1 MDTKNIAATATE
13 LFWEKMCDISRVHEI
28 DSIGGD
34 FLSNLLDEVLS
45 EIVPPMIEA
54 IVEAIK
60 ASEEPEDGL
69 PW

>member
-1 MDTKNIAATATE
+1 MDTKSIAATATE
-13 LFWEKMCDISRVHEI
+13 LFWTKMSDISRAQEI

-34 FLSNLLDEVLS
+34 FLSNLLDEVLF

-60 ASEEPEDGL
+60 ESEEPEDEL
-69 PW
+69 P

>member
-1 MDTKNIAATATE
+1 MN
-13 LFWEKMCDISRVHEI
+13 DISQSREI
-28 DSIGGD
+28 DSIGRD

-54 IVEAIK
+54 IVETIK
-60 ASEEPEDGL
+60 ESEEPEDGL